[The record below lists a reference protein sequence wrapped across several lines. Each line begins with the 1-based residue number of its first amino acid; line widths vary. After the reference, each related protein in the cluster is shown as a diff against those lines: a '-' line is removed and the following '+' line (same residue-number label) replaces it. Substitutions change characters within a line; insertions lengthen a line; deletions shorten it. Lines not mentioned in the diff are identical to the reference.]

1 MLTKELAI
9 YGFEGSQIKPD
20 RLTLKKHGHYVAY
33 AEQMLCLYREGIGKT
48 RHELHSAVRQVFI
61 NDLDCSPQRIEAF
74 CKLLDEERISNFD
87 TDRHGSAAALRC
99 KIFEMAGCYHPLV
112 QYKDRLFEHSEVEVK
127 QIIAQKLGQ
136 PHWSEIEAEM
146 FADVFEFN
154 RLKSFRGYDTGE
166 ALLSRYNVAQVQASL
181 FNAKQLVLWVRSDFQ
196 RIVTHAKLAHLLHQI
211 TPPPNSEANGEYRI
225 VLDGPASVL
234 RETRRYGVNLARFLS
249 ALLSCRD
256 WRMNAEVK
264 IQGIPRPFWLTLSSD
279 SGLKSEMTPLDEFDS
294 SVEKGFAM
302 KWGQGKREGWS
313 MKRAG
318 GILQR
323 KQTAFVPDFVFR
335 HDDGRKVF
343 LEIVGFWTPEYLRAK
358 IEKLKLFDDEHI
370 ILAVAKAV
378 GEKLPVMSQEVILYK
393 SALKLNDVLAAL
405 AREAKHNLMQPSLNS
420 PPSMEH

>member
-1 MLTKELAI
+1 
-9 YGFEGSQIKPD
+9 
-20 RLTLKKHGHYVAY
+20 
-33 AEQMLCLYREGIGKT
+33 
-48 RHELHSAVRQVFI
+48 
-61 NDLDCSPQRIEAF
+61 
-74 CKLLDEERISNFD
+74 
-87 TDRHGSAAALRC
+87 
-99 KIFEMAGCYHPLV
+99 
-112 QYKDRLFEHSEVEVK
+112 
-127 QIIAQKLGQ
+127 
-136 PHWSEIEAEM
+136 
-146 FADVFEFN
+146 
-154 RLKSFRGYDTGE
+154 
-166 ALLSRYNVAQVQASL
+166 
-181 FNAKQLVLWVRSDFQ
+181 VRSDFQ

-211 TPPPNSEANGEYRI
+211 TPPPDNETNGEYSI

-234 RETRRYGVNLARFLS
+234 RETRRYGVNLARFLP

-302 KWGQGKREGWS
+302 KWGQDKREGWS

-335 HDDGRKVF
+335 NDDGRKVF

-405 AREAKHNLMQPSLNS
+405 AREAKHNLMQPSLNN